1 MAKASTNNLLF
12 TTYTVKNESQ
22 RGVHVYLGI
31 ATKSNNAT
39 TVDYFPHKVVACKTT
54 YLFASIVGTRNV
66 KITRPTTTDPYI
78 YVQTREVVPS
88 QCSLPPT
95 SLLKSGD
102 KKQMVLRTM
111 SSDASI
117 KIHENGCNYGLST
130 FTYNVANACS
140 INGLLYKTY
149 GIPGH
154 SNVVWQFKTI
164 IGDGCIVVSDK
175 DGTITF
181 TNICVDDDIECDPTC
196 MGGTQ
201 WLPY

>member
-12 TTYTVKNESQ
+12 TTYTVKNEST
-22 RGVHVYLGI
+22 RGAHVYMGI
-31 ATKSNNAT
+31 AAKGNNAT

-78 YVQTREVVPS
+78 YVQTREVDAK

-102 KKQMVLRTM
+102 KTNMVLRTM
-111 SSDASI
+111 SSDPSI
-117 KIHENGCNYGLST
+117 TIHNNGCNYGLST
-130 FTYNVANACS
+130 FTYNAINACS

-149 GIPGH
+149 GTPGQ

-175 DGTITF
+175 DGVITF
-181 TNICVDDDIECDPTC
+181 TNICVDDVIECDPTC
-196 MGGTQ
+196 IEGT
-201 WLPY
+201 